1 MAISEIKAGAILSY
15 VAIAVN
21 NIVGLLYTPY
31 MLRMLGQNEYG
42 LYSLVASVVAYLTL
56 LDLGF
61 GNAIIRYTSQ
71 YRVEGKTEEQ
81 YEMFGM
87 FFKLYCVIGIVAF
100 IIGIILLL
108 NIKGLFDNTMSND
121 DIYQTQIMMLLMLF
135 NIAFTF
141 PMSIWGAILSAY
153 EKFIFQKA
161 LNIAR
166 VILNA
171 IVMVFL
177 LYLGYKA
184 ISMVVVLT
192 VFNILTLCSN
202 AWYCRKR
209 LKIKIKFS
217 KIKWQ
222 LLKEVFN
229 YSIWIF
235 IAGIVDR
242 IYWSSGQFVIGIYH
256 KPSEIAL
263 FGVAVQL
270 QSFYSSFSFAISGV
284 FFPKIVKMSVLND
297 NMAQLSN
304 LFIRVG
310 RLQFYVMSLIFTG
323 FILFGKKFIELWA
336 GEDYSSSFI
345 ISIILFSAIL
355 LSSIQSLG
363 NHILQAKGDVKF
375 RALSIFSVSI
385 IAFILCFPAAHYF
398 SGIGCAMVISLGI
411 IIGHILILNWYYNK
425 YIGINIKLFWI
436 NIGKISIL
444 PILLFLLCFMAI
456 KFIDTDN
463 IYIYG
468 LSIIIYAVVY
478 TVLCYFFI
486 FNEQEK
492 QLVKPI
498 LLKLKL
504 IS

>member
-270 QSFYSSFSFAISGV
+270 QSFYSSFSFAISG
-284 FFPKIVKMSVLND
+284 
-297 NMAQLSN
+297 
-304 LFIRVG
+304 
-310 RLQFYVMSLIFTG
+310 
-323 FILFGKKFIELWA
+323 
-336 GEDYSSSFI
+336 
-345 ISIILFSAIL
+345 
-355 LSSIQSLG
+355 
-363 NHILQAKGDVKF
+363 
-375 RALSIFSVSI
+375 
-385 IAFILCFPAAHYF
+385 
-398 SGIGCAMVISLGI
+398 
-411 IIGHILILNWYYNK
+411 
-425 YIGINIKLFWI
+425 
-436 NIGKISIL
+436 
-444 PILLFLLCFMAI
+444 
-456 KFIDTDN
+456 
-463 IYIYG
+463 
-468 LSIIIYAVVY
+468 
-478 TVLCYFFI
+478 
-486 FNEQEK
+486 
-492 QLVKPI
+492 
-498 LLKLKL
+498 
-504 IS
+504 